1 MIFDYYL
8 TFRTWSPSFVSTTAK
23 IDWTL
28 VWARI
33 PDLNVMFYDEGFL
46 LALGSALGTPIK
58 VDINTVNV
66 MRGKFVLAY

>member
-1 MIFDYYL
+1 
-8 TFRTWSPSFVSTTAK
+8 
-23 IDWTL
+23 
-28 VWARI
+28 
-33 PDLNVMFYDEGFL
+33 MFYDEGFL